1 MKRRAFTLMEMLVAL
16 AIIGLLLAGSFIA
29 ASTLNQERALRTPLN
44 ELRIMAKKAWARSM
58 EEQRAWQIRL
68 MQDRF
73 VLEPR
78 QAVNADDQRYFQT
91 TDQQM
96 GRSTGIQSYVLEPG
110 IRMEV
115 RHWGEAKWHPPMPD
129 SWVFE
134 HSGLCE
140 PINIRFIS
148 ETASVT
154 ASFDP
159 LTAAALDEMFEF
171 VGEQKQ

>member
-16 AIIGLLLAGSFIA
+16 AIIGVIVSGSFIA
-29 ASTLNQERALRTPLN
+29 TSALNEERTLRAPLN

-68 MQDRF
+68 LKGKF

-78 QAVNADDQRYFQT
+78 QAIQEEDRKIFKQT
-91 TDQQM
+91 DEAM
-96 GRSTGIQSYVLEPG
+96 GRSSGIDSYEIDQQV
-110 IRMEV
+110 RMEV
-115 RHWGEAKWHPPMPD
+115 RHWGEDQWHDPRPD

-148 ETASVT
+148 SFATVT
-154 ASFDP
+154 VSFDP
-159 LTAAALDEMFEF
+159 LTGSVAEETFEHA
-171 VGEQKQ
+171 GER